1 MTPTLTARLDAAW
14 SGAGDPPLCVAFSGG
29 PDSTAL
35 LHALAGLQRDG
46 RRLRALH
53 VDHGLHP
60 DSQDW
65 AASCAAL
72 CGELGVPLHTLRVS
86 VDANGQGPEAAAREA
101 RYAAFAEI
109 LGAGEWLVTAH
120 HREDQ
125 AETVLLKLLRG
136 AGPHGLGGM
145 RERRA
150 LGRGQLWRP
159 LLDTPRGELEEYAQA
174 AGLQV
179 VEDPANRDS
188 RMARS
193 YLRHEILP
201 RLERHWPHAV
211 SSLVHAA
218 RLQRD
223 QADFL
228 DQHARAAL
236 EALAG
241 GDGGLAA
248 AGWVASH
255 PALRARILECWLH
268 DRGLPAPTAVQRAEL
283 ERQVR
288 EAAADRVPCVAW
300 PDAEVRL
307 WRGRLHAMAPL
318 PAPPEAWSALWKGHA
333 LDLPAGALRWSEPAQ
348 DGEAPTIRVRIDVPG
363 LRLQPHGD
371 RHHRALGDLFQ
382 QAGVPPWRRRFCPI
396 LYAAD
401 DTLLGVADLWTTAAG
416 EELFRSFRMRPCWQP
431 PG

>member
-1 MTPTLTARLDAAW
+1 MDSPLRQRLDRAW
-14 SGAGDPPLCVAFSGG
+14 SQAGDPPLCVAFSGG
-29 PDSTAL
+29 LDSSAL
-35 LHALAGLQRDG
+35 LHALASLRRDA

-60 DSQDW
+60 DSASW

-72 CGELGVPLHTLRVS
+72 CASLEVALESVRVS
-86 VDANGQGPEAAAREA
+86 VDTDGQGPEAAARQA
-101 RYAAFAEI
+101 RYAAFAES
-109 LGAGEWLVTAH
+109 LREHEWLVTAQ

-145 RERRA
+145 RERRP

-159 LLDTPRGELEEYAQA
+159 LLDTPRGDLQAYAA
-174 AGLQV
+174 SAGLQV
-179 VEDPANRDS
+179 IEDPANRDP

-201 RLERHWPHAV
+201 RLEQHWPQAV
-211 SSLVHAA
+211 PSLVHAA

-228 DQHARAAL
+228 DQHAGAAL
-236 EALAG
+236 DALT
-241 GDGGLAA
+241 GDDGSLGA
-248 AGWVASH
+248 AGWVAAH

-300 PDAEVRL
+300 PGAEVRL
-307 WRGRLHAMAPL
+307 WRGRLHAMPPL
-318 PAPPEAWSALWKGHA
+318 PAAPEAWSALWHGHA
-333 LDLPAGALRWSEPAQ
+333 LDLPAGTLRWSSPVR

-416 EELFRSFRMRPCWQP
+416 EELFRSSRMRPRWQP